1 MPRQLPPELLLQL
14 ARYGDWVGVV
24 SLQRV
29 SKGMRALLANDKNP
43 EQNLIWRHCVQD
55 RWDWVRQDDDVWW
68 SRQEWCA
75 TLGSWRRVYAYLRSV
90 GFVARASQY
99 ETPREGPF
107 SHRTPS
113 LRVSR
118 PQYVRPAVL
127 NQRGDLAL
135 SLVEEC
141 AASEEPL
148 AEAPSRDPA
157 LRGFTTAYVRPGF
170 LRGSSVW
177 KVELTL
183 LAPRGVLLGVE
194 AEDGRCWYFDIGDC
208 LGNGFG
214 RDHAI
219 IIDEMGPMWPEEAW
233 YPHLAPDESPTRGPA
248 RLCLVVDLR
257 ERILWLNGVWPSGSM
272 WRISELGPGL
282 WQASDRVR
290 VFVAF
295 PREPV
300 ANFGEESN
308 WLYGD
313 PMWDN
318 IHWWDAHLGRRGPD
332 AHALLHS
339 IYPVPNSRA
348 PTSRAI
354 TN

>member
-14 ARYGDWVGVV
+14 ARYGDWTGVV
-24 SLQRV
+24 KLQRV
-29 SKGMRALLANDKNP
+29 SKGMCALLANDANP

-55 RWDWVRQDDDVWW
+55 RWDWVRQDDDAWW
-68 SRQEWCA
+68 SRQEWLA
-75 TLGSWRRVYAYLRSV
+75 TLGNWRRVYAYLRSV

-99 ETPREGPF
+99 EEQREGPF
-107 SHRTPS
+107 SPRTPS
-113 LRVSR
+113 LRVSEGQWR
-118 PQYVRPAVL
+118 SDQV
-127 NQRGDLAL
+127 L

-157 LRGFTTAYVRPGF
+157 LRGFTTAYVRPGY
-170 LRGSSVW
+170 LRGDSVW

-194 AEDGRCWYFDIGDC
+194 TEYGRCSYFDIGDC
-208 LGNGFG
+208 IGTGLLRG
-214 RDHAI
+214 DAI
-219 IIDEMGPMWPEEAW
+219 LIDETGPMWPEEAW

-257 ERILWLNGVWPSGSM
+257 ERMLWLNGVWPSGSM
-272 WRISELGPGL
+272 WRVSELGPGL
-282 WQASDRVR
+282 WQAGDRVR

-295 PREPV
+295 PREPRRSQ
-300 ANFGEESN
+300 NFGEEN
-308 WLYGD
+308 EWLYGD
-313 PMWDN
+313 PIWDN